1 MGSLKLNHSRCYSD
15 EELEQMKKHVLE
27 GSISAQIELAAL
39 MLEDAVDVE
48 KNHAFLKEQAEK
60 GNTLALI
67 DLGFIYLGDVTRKE
81 ADGRE
86 VVLIPENEE
95 LSDACFLKAAELGS
109 AHGMCITGVH
119 KYLKTWIED
128 GKNITDKDFIEAEKW
143 MTLAIETFEKTESD
157 LAPSLA
163 LLATD
168 CLAKLYTNLN
178 PKNPIYSEEKANTW
192 RNKNG
197 QFNQH

>member
-1 MGSLKLNHSRCYSD
+1 MGSLKLNHSICYSD
-15 EELEQMKKHVLE
+15 EELAQIRKCALE
-27 GSISAQIELAAL
+27 GSISAQVELAAL

-60 GNTLALI
+60 GNTRALI
-67 DLGFIYLGDVTRKE
+67 DLGFVYLGNVTRKE
-81 ADGRE
+81 ADGTE
-86 VVLIPENEE
+86 IVLIPENEE

-128 GKNITDKDFIEAEKW
+128 DKNISAKDFIEAEKW
-143 MTLAIETFEKTESD
+143 MILAIEAFEKTESD
-157 LAPSLA
+157 LPSSLA

-168 CLAKLYTNLN
+168 CLAKLYANLN
-178 PKNPIYSEEKANTW
+178 PKNPIYSEEKAATW

-197 QFNQH
+197 QFN